1 MVWRLLQQVRLL
13 DPVNRQDWRAD
24 VLLDNDQLVAIAPQ
38 AVPADAEILP
48 ASNWILAPPL
58 VDLYSHSG
66 QPGYETRETLESL
79 LAAAAAGGVQHL
91 TLLPTTD
98 PTIDHPAVWQALQQQ
113 IPTTA
118 WAQVRVWGALTQGCR
133 GTALTDLAE
142 LAASGVVG
150 FCDDRGLTHW
160 SLVQRALTYLQP
172 LGKPVALWP
181 FDPALAGNGVA
192 RQSGAATRLG
202 LVEQPVC
209 CETIPLL
216 AILELARTVSTPLHL
231 MRLSTARSVEILAK
245 EKPAH
250 VSASVSW
257 LHLLFTVED
266 LAGYDPNLR
275 LAPPLGTASDR
286 QALIEGVRTGV
297 IEAIAIDHTPLLYE
311 EKMVSFAE
319 ALPGAIGLE
328 LALPVLWQELV
339 AKEYLSAL
347 ELWHALSTAPARILG
362 VEPPRL
368 ELNSRNFILFDP
380 TVSWTVTRQSL
391 RSRAGNTPFWEQS
404 VRGQLVPFSPSI
416 SSGRTHRSNS
426 SAVR

>member
-13 DPVNRQDWRAD
+13 DPVNRQDQHAD
-24 VLLDNDQLVAIAPQ
+24 VLLEEDQLVAIAP
-38 AVPADAEILP
+38 AEIPPDAEVID
-48 ASNWILAPPL
+48 ASDWVLAPPL

-66 QPGYETRETLESL
+66 QPGYEARETLDSL
-79 LAAAAAGGVQHL
+79 LAAAAAGGVQYL
-91 TLLPTTD
+91 NLLPTTEPVIDD
-98 PTIDHPAVWQALQQQ
+98 PAPWQALQRQ
-113 IPTTA
+113 IPPTA
-118 WAQVRVWGALTQGCR
+118 WSQVRVWGALTQGCK
-133 GTALTDLAE
+133 GAALTNLAE

-160 SLVQRALTYLQP
+160 PLLQRALTYVQP
-172 LGKPVALWP
+172 LEKPVALWP
-181 FDPALAGNGVA
+181 FDSALAANGVA
-192 RQSGAATRLG
+192 RQSGVATRLG

-216 AILELARTVSTPLHL
+216 AILELARTVSTPIHL
-231 MRLSTARSVEILAK
+231 MRLSTARSVEILAQG
-245 EKPAH
+245 KPEQ

-257 LHLLFTVED
+257 LHLLFEVED
-266 LAGYDPNLR
+266 LANYDPNLR
-275 LAPPLGTASDR
+275 LDPPLGTASDR
-286 QALIEGVRTGV
+286 QALIEGIKTGI

-328 LALPVLWQELV
+328 LALPALWQELV

-362 VEPPRL
+362 IEPPRL
-368 ELNSRNFILFDP
+368 EPHSRNFVLFDP
-380 TVSWTVTRQSL
+380 STTWTVTHQSL
-391 RSRAGNTPFWEQS
+391 RSRARNTPFWQQS
-404 VRGQLVPFSPSI
+404 LRGQLVPFSPSI
-416 SSGRTHRSNS
+416 SSSRTQRSNS

>member
-13 DPVNRQDWRAD
+13 DPVNRQDQHAD
-24 VLLDNDQLVAIAPQ
+24 VLLAEDQLVAIAP
-38 AVPADAEILP
+38 ADVPADAEIIP
-48 ASNWILAPPL
+48 AADWVLAPPL

-66 QPGYETRETLESL
+66 QPGYEARETLDSL

-91 TLLPTTD
+91 TLLPTTEPVIDD
-98 PTIDHPAVWQALQQQ
+98 PALWQALQRQ
-113 IPTTA
+113 IPPTA
-118 WAQVRVWGALTQGCR
+118 WSQVRVWGALTQGCK

-160 SLVQRALTYLQP
+160 PLVQRALTYLQP

-181 FDPALAGNGVA
+181 FDPALAANGVA
-192 RQSGAATRLG
+192 RQSGVAIRLG
-202 LVEQPVC
+202 LVEQLVC

-216 AILELARTVSTPLHL
+216 AILELARTVSTPIHL

-245 EKPAH
+245 EKPDH
-250 VSASVSW
+250 LSASVSW
-257 LHLLFTVED
+257 LHLLFSVED
-266 LAGYDPNLR
+266 LVNYDPNLR
-275 LAPPLGTASDR
+275 LDPPLGTTSDR
-286 QALIEGVRTGV
+286 QALIAGLKTGV

-328 LALPVLWQELV
+328 LALPALWQELV

-347 ELWHALSTAPARILG
+347 DLWHALSTAPARILG
-362 VEPPRL
+362 IEPPRL
-368 ELNSRNFILFDP
+368 ELNSRNFVLFDP
-380 TVSWTVTRQSL
+380 TATWQVTHQSL
-391 RSRAGNTPFWEQS
+391 RSRARNTPFWQQS
-404 VRGQLVPFSPSI
+404 LRGQLVPFSPSI
-416 SSGRTHRSNS
+416 NSGRTH
-426 SAVR
+426 

>member
-13 DPVNRQDWRAD
+13 DPVNRQDYRAD
-24 VLLDNDQLVAIAPQ
+24 VLLAADQLVAIAPQ
-38 AVPADAEILP
+38 EVPADAEIID
-48 ASNWILAPPL
+48 ASEWVLAPPL

-66 QPGYETRETLESL
+66 QPGYEARETLETL

-91 TLLPTTD
+91 TLLPTTNPVIDD
-98 PTIDHPAVWQALQQQ
+98 PALWQGLQRQ

-118 WAQVRVWGALTQGCR
+118 WSQVRAWGALTQGCQ

-160 SLVQRALTYLQP
+160 PLVQRALTYVQP

-181 FDPALAGNGVA
+181 FDPALAANGVA
-192 RQSGAATRLG
+192 RQSGVATRLG
-202 LVEQPVC
+202 LVEQLVC

-216 AILELARTVSTPLHL
+216 AILELARTVSTSIHL

-245 EKPAH
+245 DKPEQ

-266 LAGYDPNLR
+266 LASYDPHLR
-275 LAPPLGTASDR
+275 LDPPLGTASDR
-286 QALIEGVRTGV
+286 QALIEGLKTGV

-328 LALPVLWQELV
+328 LALPALWQELV

-347 ELWHALSTAPARILG
+347 DLWHALSTAPARILSI
-362 VEPPRL
+362 EPPRL
-368 ELNSRNFILFDP
+368 ELHSRNFVLFDP
-380 TVSWTVTRQSL
+380 TVTWTVTHQSL
-391 RSRAGNTPFWEQS
+391 RSRARNTPFWQHS
-404 VRGQLVPFSPSI
+404 LRGQLVSFSPSI
-416 SSGRTHRSNS
+416 NSGRTH
-426 SAVR
+426 